1 MEQWLSEFRSRVADA
16 SAGRTKFPV
25 VFALDRVVSPEE
37 VGDAFRVAREVD
49 RQIAVVK
56 HEVDYA
62 QLPHR
67 SVFTVRPAML
77 DPNPP
82 PFLEMYP
89 MPLAET

>member
-1 MEQWLSEFRSRVADA
+1 MEQWLLEFRCRVADA

-25 VFALDRVVSPEE
+25 VFTLDRVVSPEE
-37 VGDAFRVAREVD
+37 VGDAFRVARKAGRRV
-49 RQIAVVK
+49 AVVK
-56 HEVDYA
+56 HEVNYS
-62 QLPHR
+62 QPSPR

-82 PFLEMYP
+82 PFLELYP

>member
-1 MEQWLSEFRSRVADA
+1 MEQWLLEFRCRVADA
-16 SAGRTKFPV
+16 SVGRTKFPV

-56 HEVDYA
+56 HEVDYS
-62 QLPHR
+62 QLTPR
-67 SVFTVRPAML
+67 SVFTVRPAIL

-82 PFLEMYP
+82 PFLELCP